1 MEAPNVNSIALTVQR
16 NIPTWS
22 ITRPLSSSITP
33 NHGRLLLLGCCHLLS
48 AAECLQLVCRRPS
61 GLNGDRAAE
70 AVVQKFVI
78 SVQYTWVWFTGHRK
92 IDVLMAS
99 LSLAGAE
106 AGHKTFHDSRRSLPM
121 PIAMK
126 TVPQVI
132 KMSATLNEYGL
143 LIPQQLILR

>member
-1 MEAPNVNSIALTVQR
+1 MTF
-16 NIPTWS
+16 
-22 ITRPLSSSITP
+22 
-33 NHGRLLLLGCCHLLS
+33 GS
-48 AAECLQLVCRRPS
+48 A
-61 GLNGDRAAE
+61 LNGLRNTAHPPRALQEPPAEGNKALESRFPSRIARIYRAYSLVNGRYAAE

-78 SVQYTWVWFTGHRK
+78 SIQYTWVGFTGHRK

-106 AGHKTFHDSRRSLPM
+106 VEHKTFHDSRRSLPM
-121 PIAMK
+121 PSAMK

-132 KMSATLNEYGL
+132 KTSATLNEYGL